1 MSNPVVNLIL
11 LRGLPGS
18 GKTTLSKAL
27 SNNGKFPVFSI
38 DEYFTDK
45 DGNYT
50 FDYSKNYLAYKACEE
65 NTENSIVSGIELVFV
80 DHTFTIEWEMEPY
93 FKLAEKYNCVLHVIT
108 VENYH
113 GSENV
118 HDVSKEQIL
127 KMAEK
132 YKVKLICD

>member
-50 FDYSKNYLAYKACEE
+50 FDYSF
-65 NTENSIVSGIELVFV
+65 NSLGNV
-80 DHTFTIEWEMEPY
+80 
-93 FKLAEKYNCVLHVIT
+93 
-108 VENYH
+108 
-113 GSENV
+113 GSTHSLNLGY
-118 HDVSKEQIL
+118 DWN
-127 KMAEK
+127 
-132 YKVKLICD
+132 